1 MEVATTKRGTSF
13 VEGVPVSPELALVDP
28 ALRMRLRDRLASG
41 GDTLSSL
48 RPLTRTTRAS
58 DVPVSPSPTS
68 VPVPVAVPDWDAAM
82 RSLVVRARAANRQH
96 PRYLQSAVAAVVI
109 LIVLLVDVH
118 VQLGRPSEAG
128 ERLEGAPVT
137 VPAPVEPPAVEP
149 VTTASPKPAS
159 PVKPAPVKPG
169 RSVPTAPRPTADA
182 VRRFAWAPV
191 AGASAYRF
199 ELFRGSA
206 RVFTAETAR
215 PQLAIPPS
223 WINGATRQSLRP
235 GEYRWYVWPVTA
247 GVRASQAAVQSTL
260 VVPAP

>member
-1 MEVATTKRGTSF
+1 M
-13 VEGVPVSPELALVDP
+13 SPELALVDP
-28 ALRMRLRDRLASG
+28 ALRKRLRDRLASG
-41 GDTLSSL
+41 GDTISSL
-48 RPLTRTTRAS
+48 RPLARTTRAS
-58 DVPVSPSPTS
+58 DVPVSPAATT

-82 RSLVVRARAANRQH
+82 RSLVVYARAANRQH
-96 PRYLQSAVAAVVI
+96 PRYLQSAVAVVVV

-128 ERLEGAPVT
+128 ERLEGAPPVA

-149 VTTASPKPAS
+149 GATASPKPAS
-159 PVKPAPVKPG
+159 PVKPAPGKPG

-199 ELFRGSA
+199 ELFRGQA
-206 RVFTAETAR
+206 RVFTAETTR

-223 WINGATRQSLRP
+223 WINGSRRQSLRP